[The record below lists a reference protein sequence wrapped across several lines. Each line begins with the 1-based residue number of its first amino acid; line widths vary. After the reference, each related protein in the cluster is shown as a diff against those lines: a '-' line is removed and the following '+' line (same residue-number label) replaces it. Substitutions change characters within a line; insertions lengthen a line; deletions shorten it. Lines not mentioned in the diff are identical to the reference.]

1 VLASDAGVPPRST
14 RVGVRISV
22 TDVDDSSA
30 RFQRSNYV
38 FSVRENQP
46 RDTAVGRVRAAD
58 ADQVPFSDVVYALD
72 RITGYDAN
80 GSVVAVSET
89 AFSVDSSSGSI
100 VTSYPLD
107 RETVS
112 GYRIDVTATSTIA
125 GSISTATAT
134 VVVNVV
140 DLNDNAPVFLFPTET
155 ETADGGV
162 EDNPVIVSLSADI
175 GDVVA
180 TILATDSD
188 ASANGQLVYSITGTT
203 PNSARSLFTLD
214 RVSGKLV
221 VARKLPGVGVV
232 RMQLAATDGG
242 EVLSEVDRL
251 TSSSTLVV
259 NVVGGR
265 DRPLRRVENDSLM
278 SALAS
283 QHLAVVLTATLHA
296 RPALPR
302 HTGDP
307 PAVRRGG
314 RQRPGGPEV
323 LTATLAL
330 ILLTISAIIAL
341 LCLLRLRRL
350 HRRRRHDD
358 VKYVDGYGCSRDL
371 SCFRFHDGDAGGRM
385 ASCRDA
391 TELKKLPVNVDGDV
405 ACKEYQVRLILQ

>member
-1 VLASDAGVPPRST
+1 MLASDAGVPPRST

-46 RDTAVGRVRAAD
+46 SDTAVGRVRAAD

-89 AFSVDSSSGSI
+89 AFSVDSSTGRI

-155 ETADGGV
+155 ETADGGG
-162 EDNPVIVSLSADI
+162 EDNLVIVSLSADI

-180 TILATDSD
+180 TISATDSD

-214 RVSGKLV
+214 RVSGKLA

-283 QHLAVVLTATLHA
+283 QHLAVVLTATLLYHDTQA
-296 RPALPR
+296 THLLYVVAADSDPADRKSSPRPSP
-302 HTGDP
+302 
-307 PAVRRGG
+307 
-314 RQRPGGPEV
+314 
-323 LTATLAL
+323 
-330 ILLTISAIIAL
+330 
-341 LCLLRLRRL
+341 
-350 HRRRRHDD
+350 
-358 VKYVDGYGCSRDL
+358 
-371 SCFRFHDGDAGGRM
+371 
-385 ASCRDA
+385 
-391 TELKKLPVNVDGDV
+391 
-405 ACKEYQVRLILQ
+405 

>member
-1 VLASDAGVPPRST
+1 MLASDAGVPPRSA

-155 ETADGGV
+155 ETADGGG

-180 TILATDSD
+180 TISATDSD

-214 RVSGKLV
+214 RVSGKLT

-283 QHLAVVLTATLHA
+283 QHLAV
-296 RPALPR
+296 
-302 HTGDP
+302 
-307 PAVRRGG
+307 
-314 RQRPGGPEV
+314 V